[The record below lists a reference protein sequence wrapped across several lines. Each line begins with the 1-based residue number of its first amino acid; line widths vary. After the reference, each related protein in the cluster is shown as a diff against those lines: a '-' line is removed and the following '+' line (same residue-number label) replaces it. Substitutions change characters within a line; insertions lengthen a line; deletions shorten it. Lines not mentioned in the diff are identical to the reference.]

1 MAARPTRIAGRG
13 RRAPQAQARFGTH
26 WSLRPARSILSAMRR
41 RYRDEHWYY
50 RGGVPPAPGRT
61 RRRWRRF
68 VAHCRQSVGHARL
81 AVVEA
86 VTERRRSVVIAA
98 TAAALVALTY
108 FGGQLIGGVRSP
120 IVHHEAVAPRAI
132 PSPVSLKPETIALR
146 EVEHASLPD
155 TAKRSAVSHRAKGS
169 PVRPASKSRTAAAAP
184 GSSGTAAPPKTAAAI
199 AAALSEPSPTSTD
212 VGPSS
217 AVTTVDPPS
226 DPPTTTDPPPVTTT
240 TVAAPPTSTTTE
252 PSTTTTTVVPP
263 TTTLPGP

>member
-1 MAARPTRIAGRG
+1 
-13 RRAPQAQARFGTH
+13 
-26 WSLRPARSILSAMRR
+26 MRR
-41 RYRDEHWYY
+41 RYREAHWYY

-81 AVVEA
+81 AVVEVVA
-86 VTERRRSVVIAA
+86 ERRRSVAIAA
-98 TAAALVALTY
+98 AVAALVALTY

-120 IVHHEAVAPRAI
+120 IVHHEAVAPHAI
-132 PSPVSLKPETIALR
+132 SSPVSLKPETIALR

-155 TAKRSAVSHRAKGS
+155 TAKRSSVSHRAKGS
-169 PVRPASKSRTAAAAP
+169 PARPASKSRTAAAAP
-184 GSSGTAAPPKTAAAI
+184 GSSGTPAPPKTAIATAV

-252 PSTTTTTVVPP
+252 PPTTTTTVVPP